1 MAGKLYLPSSDTPVN
16 PPPVG
21 SWILWIDASGN
32 YKKMASDGV
41 ITNLTAQ
48 SVGDLT
54 DVVVSNLQDGQF
66 LKYDSASNS
75 WVNTSSSVD
84 VDADDIDDSNT
95 INKFAT
101 QAELNQIATNQSGI
115 ITLGSEL
122 DSAEQSI
129 VTNSSAIGT
138 NSSNISGNSATI
150 LSHSSSIAT
159 NTTNISTNTG
169 NISAN
174 TSAIADK
181 EDDLGN
187 PSVSGYV
194 LSSSTSGVRGWVP
207 MSGGSGGGGGD
218 VSSVFGRTG
227 AVLAENGD
235 YNTDQVTEGAT
246 NKYITAGKLAEIDTN
261 ASNISVNAANISTNT
276 GDIASNATDIGTN
289 EAAIAANTSDIST
302 KEPAIS
308 SASITDYYRG
318 DKTFQTLN
326 KNAVGLNNV
335 DNTSDINKPLSNAT
349 TVALAL
355 KEGNLGNPS
364 QSGYILS
371 STSSGT
377 RSWVPAPSGGGG
389 GAVDSWNG
397 RTGIVAPQN
406 NDYNADQIST
416 SGTVNQFINSSDLAQ
431 ISTNQSNISTNASNI
446 STNTSAIG
454 TNASNINTKEDD
466 LGNPAGNGY
475 ILSSTTAGARS
486 WIEAPSEVTI
496 PVNSVFGRTGAI
508 TAQYGDYNA
517 DDITDETSVQKFA
530 TQSQLDQI
538 DTNTTNIAG
547 KEPTITAGTTSQYY
561 RGDKTFQ
568 ALNKNVIGLGNV
580 DNTADAD
587 KPVSGL
593 QQSALDAKLDST
605 LKGTANGLA
614 ELDAQGKV
622 PTSQLPSYVSDIE
635 EYANLAS
642 FPATGAADKIYV
654 AIDTGYIY
662 RWSGS
667 TYVQLTDQ
675 TAVWGNVSGTLSDQ
689 TDLNSALN
697 AKLDSSEKASAN
709 GVATLDADGKVELN
723 QIPDGIAGGLTPTLM
738 DLTGGVPTL
747 EDGKAYLVKPDESNP
762 AHNVLNLPAGST
774 GMSISVYDI
783 NYKFGTY
790 NVLLNAGSDTIDGY
804 DDINMDVDH
813 CWLVLF
819 YVDGEWKTKDP
830 YAGG

>member
-466 LGNPAGNGY
+466 LGNPAVNGY

-642 FPATGAADKIYV
+642 FPATGAA
-654 AIDTGYIY
+654 T
-662 RWSGS
+662 
-667 TYVQLTDQ
+667 
-675 TAVWGNVSGTLSDQ
+675 WGRG
-689 TDLNSALN
+689 
-697 AKLDSSEKASAN
+697 
-709 GVATLDADGKVELN
+709 
-723 QIPDGIAGGLTPTLM
+723 
-738 DLTGGVPTL
+738 
-747 EDGKAYLVKPDESNP
+747 
-762 AHNVLNLPAGST
+762 
-774 GMSISVYDI
+774 
-783 NYKFGTY
+783 
-790 NVLLNAGSDTIDGY
+790 
-804 DDINMDVDH
+804 
-813 CWLVLF
+813 
-819 YVDGEWKTKDP
+819 
-830 YAGG
+830 